1 MKKSLNEI
9 KNREYIILHLEETKI
24 TQKIFEEI
32 VSFVSNYR
40 HKMKRLGIVGTHGLL
55 YWKFKDKMTKITAL
69 EYYFCNDLQK
79 AKNIIVGLIRK

>member
-24 TQKIFEEI
+24 IQKIFEEI

-40 HKMKRLGIVGTHGLL
+40 HKMKRHGIVGTHGLL